1 MTTVEYSIEV
11 DATPEE
17 VWAVTS
23 DPLGLPAWERHI
35 ESVSV
40 PAGGLKP
47 GARYDVTMSF
57 MGVRATVPCLVREWE
72 PPWRS
77 VVELGGLLKAR
88 VTTSIASLPFER
100 SVLRHEVT
108 YVFRGPLGSFAA
120 ASVRAVGGAEYAL
133 RRGTEAQRRQIEAA
147 HRR

>member
-23 DPLGLPAWERHI
+23 DPRGLPAWERHI

-72 PPWRS
+72 APWRS
-77 VVELGGLLKAR
+77 VVELGGLLKAEVR
-88 VTTSIASLPFER
+88 TSIASLPFER

>member
-1 MTTVEYSIEV
+1 MTTVEYSVEV
-11 DATPEE
+11 DAPPEE
-17 VWAVTS
+17 VWAITS
-23 DPLGLPAWERHI
+23 DPRDLPAWERHI
-35 ESVSV
+35 ESVAV
-40 PAGGLKP
+40 PDGGLKP

-57 MGVRATVPCLVREWE
+57 MGVKATVPCTVREWE

-77 VVELGGLLKAR
+77 VVELGGLLKAT
-88 VTTSIASLPFER
+88 VATSIASLPFER
-100 SVLRHEVT
+100 SVLRHEVR

-133 RRGTEAQRRQIEAA
+133 KRGTEAQRRQIEAA